1 MLDAV
6 VSRVATGL
14 AAKTAAAEKV
24 ADLQAALA
32 PTSGKDAALDDPA
45 VVKTISSEGQD
56 SLRAAF
62 DQLVKENGHAEMAGM
77 SGEERGRLTEDY
89 FDTLKR
95 QMEVGLEL
103 RHIKRGQESLAENQ
117 RIFAKMEA
125 AGPVPP
131 EELTGDQKDDVFKL
145 MRKLGIPRSV
155 PGHDSVIFVNEGI
168 RYIAHKDGKLEAH
181 DAEIAPTREDMRRWL
196 DIYARE
202 INYGKTNPA
211 PLQAEHEALTA
222 RVDAMKAVLFKGR

>member
-14 AAKTAAAEKV
+14 AAKTAASEKI

-32 PTSGKDAALDDPA
+32 SAFEKEAAPEDLA

-56 SLRAAF
+56 YMRAAF
-62 DQLVKENGHAEMAGM
+62 DQRVAENGHAEMVGR
-77 SGEERGRLTEDY
+77 SGEDRGRLTEDF
-89 FDTLKR
+89 FDTLKH
-95 QMEVGLEL
+95 QMDVGLEL

-117 RIFAKMEA
+117 RIYAKMEA
-125 AGPVPP
+125 AGPVPAK
-131 EELTGDQKDDVFKL
+131 ELTGDQKDDVFKL

-155 PGHDSVIFVNEGI
+155 PGHDSVILVNEGT

-196 DIYARE
+196 DFYARE
-202 INYGKTNPA
+202 INYGKTDPA
-211 PLQAEHEALTA
+211 PLQAELEALTA
-222 RVDAMKAVLFKGR
+222 RVDAMKALLFKGR